1 MHKVKHRTVQE
12 LVILTLITFGIY
24 PLVWFF
30 KTRKEINSLGAHIP
44 SAWLLFLPFG
54 NLYFDYKYSQAF
66 DQYVKK
72 DGLTLIYFIISI
84 IPFIL
89 ININPVF
96 SGFNSFTFG
105 FSFYWL
111 KAMSNYI
118 FFLSITFIPMMVFQM
133 GLNELV
139 EKED

>member
-1 MHKVKHRTVQE
+1 MQIKHRTIQE
-12 LVILTLITFGIY
+12 LVILTLVTFGAY
-24 PLVWFF
+24 PLFWFF
-30 KTRKEINSLGAHIP
+30 KTRKEINSLGANIP

-54 NLYFDYKYSQAF
+54 NLYFNYKYAQAF

-72 DGLTLIYFIISI
+72 DGLALIYFIISI

-96 SGFNSFTFG
+96 AGFNSISLG

-111 KAMSNYI
+111 KAMSNYL
-118 FFLSITFIPMMVFQM
+118 FFLSIIFIPMMVFQM
-133 GLNELV
+133 GLNDFV
-139 EKED
+139 EKRD